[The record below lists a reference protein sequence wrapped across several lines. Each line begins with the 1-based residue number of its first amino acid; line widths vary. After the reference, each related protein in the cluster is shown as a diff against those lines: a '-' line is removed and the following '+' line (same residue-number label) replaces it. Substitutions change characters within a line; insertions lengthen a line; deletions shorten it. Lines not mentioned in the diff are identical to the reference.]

1 MKLLDL
7 VLATFALVFFFAVA
21 APAGDGSDP
30 PEVCR
35 AGLLARS
42 TRWHSAEATGRWWLW
57 TDLNCRPNDYE
68 SFALT
73 N

>member
-1 MKLLDL
+1 MLTDL
-7 VLATFALVFFFAVA
+7 MLVAIALGLFFAVA
-21 APAGDGSDP
+21 TSHADGPPVTAPPRENLGAACG
-30 PEVCR
+30 
-35 AGLLARS
+35 RS
-42 TRWHSAEATGRWWLW
+42 LEGGRWWLW

>member
-1 MKLLDL
+1 MTTADL
-7 VLATFALVFFFAVA
+7 IVLIASVAAFFAVA
-21 APAGDGSDP
+21 SPDGPGSDP
-30 PEVCR
+30 PTAFDIVC
-35 AGLLARS
+35 GDE
-42 TRWHSAEATGRWWLW
+42 AEGEISGRWWLW